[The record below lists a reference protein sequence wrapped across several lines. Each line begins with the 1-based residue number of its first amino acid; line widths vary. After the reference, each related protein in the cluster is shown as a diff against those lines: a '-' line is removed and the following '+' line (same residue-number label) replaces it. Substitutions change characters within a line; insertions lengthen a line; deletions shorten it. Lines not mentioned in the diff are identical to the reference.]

1 MNETYHILIFKNYIK
16 YKIFDNIYENL
27 FEISFYHHI
36 SYQKNR
42 KIIYLKILLENYII
56 LKSLVPIV
64 SSYLGDGIV
73 EDVIKLVPPIDEH
86 PIRPQ
91 SLPGSTISFP
101 RIHLTFFF
109 LSPLFLLPP
118 IILLYDWLFSI
129 LDLGLS

>member
-1 MNETYHILIFKNYIK
+1 MNETYHILMFKNNIK
-16 YKIFDNIYENL
+16 YKIFYNIHENL

-73 EDVIKLVPPIDEH
+73 EDIIKLVPPIDEN
-86 PIRPQ
+86 PSRPQ

-101 RIHLTFFF
+101 RIHLIFFF

-129 LDLGLS
+129 FDLGLS